1 MSFIIEG
8 TDCMPPIS
16 GGYLII
22 NLDGSEFHITS
33 VPSPVLG
40 ADRHRDSVS
49 ENYDMVEDDEG
60 NEFSILV
67 WSSNVGVDWQIDVN
81 AAKGVDEKDLKERID
96 VEYQANDF

>member
-1 MSFIIEG
+1 MNFTIEG

-22 NLDGSEFHITS
+22 NIDGSEFHITS

-40 ADRHRDSVS
+40 ADRHKDSVS
-49 ENYDMVEDDEG
+49 ENYDLVEDDEG
-60 NEFSILV
+60 NEFSIHV

-81 AAKGVDEKDLKERID
+81 VSTEGDEEDLKERIE